1 VLCTTGEVRFVLKDD
16 ISRQLDNGN
25 VVLLSNLGFTAA
37 GELLNCNTYDVGLN
51 AAVGVS
57 HSCQMDHE
65 LGVQQVVLV
74 GCGHVWPCSVPGPP
88 LPNNQLL

>member
-1 VLCTTGEVRFVLKDD
+1 VRFVLKDD
-16 ISRQLDNGN
+16 ITRQLDGGN

-57 HSCQMDHE
+57 
-65 LGVQQVVLV
+65 
-74 GCGHVWPCSVPGPP
+74 PG
-88 LPNNQLL
+88 LPMF